1 MDIAALI
8 ISVIALVTSVIVA
21 CVEYYRDFK
30 ITTIN
35 LEFEFYKEIYME
47 HLIKKI
53 PRARDVIWIDEGYM
67 VRDTQMLLDEL
78 NEVRRDSLYFMYN
91 NKGFY
96 QELKESLQELED
108 YIVSSEGKVILTN
121 EQGVFFQKIQIGLDK
136 IYRIISDAYNGKY
149 NI

>member
-78 NEVRRDSLYFMYN
+78 NEVRRDSIMVP
-91 NKGFY
+91 
-96 QELKESLQELED
+96 QSRP
-108 YIVSSEGKVILTN
+108 LTN
-121 EQGVFFQKIQIGLDK
+121 KL
-136 IYRIISDAYNGKY
+136 S
-149 NI
+149 